1 MARQLKVDIIG
12 DASSLENALG
22 RAGKASSGFASKL
35 GTIAKAGAAAAIVAA
50 TVVLEQSI
58 KAAMAAE
65 TSQSRLDQAFKNAGL
80 SAKASAGQIDA
91 AEAASRKL
99 GFTDT
104 DVRTALGSLITA
116 TGDVGKSMKDLAVAQ
131 DLARFKGVA
140 LGDATKMMT
149 MAMTGSQRAA
159 KQLGITVIPLTTHL
173 DALKRTHLD
182 LTTAAGKATEAHAK
196 LLDKMATGQAV
207 IDAVNEKVHGQGQA
221 FADTAAGGMA
231 QFHAQV
237 EHLEV
242 SLGQG
247 LLPTVAAVAAK
258 LADFV
263 SFLQTSK
270 GVHDAVRGSVDA
282 LKSAWAALQPIV
294 EAVGAAIQKH
304 WPQVEAAAKK
314 VVDYY
319 NTTIRPAF
327 ENVAAVLEAVW
338 ARFGGAIT
346 KITTT
351 FLGSVLTIVRA
362 VMIVVKDAVD
372 FVLQIIQGHWGKAWH
387 DLVDIVS
394 TVLHAAVTVVR
405 GFVTVFVTAA
415 TAVGKAV
422 VHGIVSGLS
431 ALLGKVEQ
439 VLQNLGK
446 AIISIAGEAYG
457 WALGIGKAL
466 VRGVLAGI
474 TSLPGELAGKLHG
487 YISSAIHF
495 AGNLL
500 KGSGEFMFTIHA
512 VGMPLAAGVVQ
523 GFEQGMK
530 DGLPRI
536 RASLQGVV
544 DVIAADAYRGVG
556 LAISREQEMITTLS
570 QSAKAPSQ
578 RSLALASGIGVSGSG
593 GQLSQSWLDSAV
605 QASLAAN
612 PNASTGGVGPGL
624 DWSGLSFA
632 SGGVVPGSGPRLAV
646 VHGGERVIPAGRG
659 GGGVV
664 NNFSFPNYVGSKQEL
679 EQIIVKALAAA
690 NRRGSVSVAIA

>member
-1 MARQLKVDIIG
+1 VARQLKVDIIG

-247 LLPTVAAVAAK
+247 LLP
-258 LADFV
+258 DR
-263 SFLQTSK
+263 
-270 GVHDAVRGSVDA
+270 RG
-282 LKSAWAALQPIV
+282 
-294 EAVGAAIQKH
+294 GC
-304 WPQVEAAAKK
+304 
-314 VVDYY
+314 
-319 NTTIRPAF
+319 
-327 ENVAAVLEAVW
+327 
-338 ARFGGAIT
+338 
-346 KITTT
+346 
-351 FLGSVLTIVRA
+351 
-362 VMIVVKDAVD
+362 
-372 FVLQIIQGHWGKAWH
+372 
-387 DLVDIVS
+387 
-394 TVLHAAVTVVR
+394 
-405 GFVTVFVTAA
+405 
-415 TAVGKAV
+415 
-422 VHGIVSGLS
+422 
-431 ALLGKVEQ
+431 
-439 VLQNLGK
+439 
-446 AIISIAGEAYG
+446 GEA
-457 WALGIGKAL
+457 
-466 VRGVLAGI
+466 RGL
-474 TSLPGELAGKLHG
+474 
-487 YISSAIHF
+487 
-495 AGNLL
+495 
-500 KGSGEFMFTIHA
+500 
-512 VGMPLAAGVVQ
+512 
-523 GFEQGMK
+523 
-530 DGLPRI
+530 R
-536 RASLQGVV
+536 
-544 DVIAADAYRGVG
+544 
-556 LAISREQEMITTLS
+556 
-570 QSAKAPSQ
+570 
-578 RSLALASGIGVSGSG
+578 
-593 GQLSQSWLDSAV
+593 
-605 QASLAAN
+605 
-612 PNASTGGVGPGL
+612 
-624 DWSGLSFA
+624 
-632 SGGVVPGSGPRLAV
+632 
-646 VHGGERVIPAGRG
+646 
-659 GGGVV
+659 
-664 NNFSFPNYVGSKQEL
+664 
-679 EQIIVKALAAA
+679 
-690 NRRGSVSVAIA
+690 